1 MKKALRRT
9 ALGISMAAVITL
21 TASCSWLSTVNDDKT
36 INWSA
41 DKLYT
46 EARDSLDNSNWSQAE
61 EYYTKLESRYPF
73 GRYAQQAQIE
83 MAYAYW
89 KDGDPAQ
96 AIQACDRFLRSY
108 PNHPASDYVLYMK
121 ALATLNEDDGF
132 FARLTRQDIS
142 DRDAQAARDA
152 WDTFRELVQK
162 YPDSRYAP
170 EARRRLNELI
180 LAQANHEV
188 KVARFYF
195 IRHAYVAAVARAQR
209 VITDYSRTPYRDEAL
224 QIMADSYGYLGMKDN
239 EKDVRR
245 VNALNKEHPETQVK
259 MPKIEKPTIEAPK
272 NVPSTQ
278 VRQQAK

>member
-21 TASCSWLSTVNDDKT
+21 TASASWLSTVNDDKT

-121 ALATLNEDDGF
+121 ALATLMRMMGSLP
-132 FARLTRQDIS
+132 ASRVRTSRTATRRPRVTPGIRS
-142 DRDAQAARDA
+142 
-152 WDTFRELVQK
+152 
-162 YPDSRYAP
+162 
-170 EARRRLNELI
+170 
-180 LAQANHEV
+180 ANSCRSTRIPV
-188 KVARFYF
+188 TLLRP
-195 IRHAYVAAVARAQR
+195 AAV
-209 VITDYSRTPYRDEAL
+209 
-224 QIMADSYGYLGMKDN
+224 
-239 EKDVRR
+239 
-245 VNALNKEHPETQVK
+245 
-259 MPKIEKPTIEAPK
+259 
-272 NVPSTQ
+272 
-278 VRQQAK
+278 

>member
-108 PNHPASDYVLYMK
+108 PNHSASALYEG
-121 ALATLNEDDGF
+121 A
-132 FARLTRQDIS
+132 
-142 DRDAQAARDA
+142 
-152 WDTFRELVQK
+152 
-162 YPDSRYAP
+162 
-170 EARRRLNELI
+170 
-180 LAQANHEV
+180 
-188 KVARFYF
+188 
-195 IRHAYVAAVARAQR
+195 RHA
-209 VITDYSRTPYRDEAL
+209 E
-224 QIMADSYGYLGMKDN
+224 
-239 EKDVRR
+239 
-245 VNALNKEHPETQVK
+245 
-259 MPKIEKPTIEAPK
+259 
-272 NVPSTQ
+272 
-278 VRQQAK
+278 

>member
-73 GRYAQQAQIE
+73 GRYAQ
-83 MAYAYW
+83 
-89 KDGDPAQ
+89 
-96 AIQACDRFLRSY
+96 
-108 PNHPASDYVLYMK
+108 

-245 VNALNKEHPETQVK
+245 VIALNKEHPETQVK

>member
-1 MKKALRRT
+1 
-9 ALGISMAAVITL
+9 
-21 TASCSWLSTVNDDKT
+21 
-36 INWSA
+36 
-41 DKLYT
+41 
-46 EARDSLDNSNWSQAE
+46 
-61 EYYTKLESRYPF
+61 
-73 GRYAQQAQIE
+73 
-83 MAYAYW
+83 
-89 KDGDPAQ
+89 
-96 AIQACDRFLRSY
+96 
-108 PNHPASDYVLYMK
+108 MK

-188 KVARFYF
+188 KGARFYF

-245 VNALNKEHPETQVK
+245 VIALNKEHPETQVK
-259 MPKIEKPTIEAPK
+259 RPKIEKPTIEAPK

>member
-132 FARLTRQDIS
+132 FARLRTSRTATRRPRVTPGIRS
-142 DRDAQAARDA
+142 
-152 WDTFRELVQK
+152 
-162 YPDSRYAP
+162 
-170 EARRRLNELI
+170 
-180 LAQANHEV
+180 ANSCRSTRIPV
-188 KVARFYF
+188 TLLRP
-195 IRHAYVAAVARAQR
+195 AAV
-209 VITDYSRTPYRDEAL
+209 
-224 QIMADSYGYLGMKDN
+224 
-239 EKDVRR
+239 
-245 VNALNKEHPETQVK
+245 
-259 MPKIEKPTIEAPK
+259 
-272 NVPSTQ
+272 
-278 VRQQAK
+278 